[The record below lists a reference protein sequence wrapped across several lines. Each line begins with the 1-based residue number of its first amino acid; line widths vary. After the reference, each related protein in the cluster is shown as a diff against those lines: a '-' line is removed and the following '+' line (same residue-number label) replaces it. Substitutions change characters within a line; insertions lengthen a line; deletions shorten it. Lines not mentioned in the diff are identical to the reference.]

1 MNPLVY
7 DFVTVTLPIVVFF
20 VGVLGN
26 IMIIAVLVRDKFKKV
41 SSRKILCA
49 LVLND
54 LLSTLTILVYHGSAF
69 NFNFIY
75 ENKFVC
81 QFLVFL
87 NYEFGVVSGWTM
99 CLVNIERL
107 ISIKYSNVKIF
118 VDNWSFSLILLVVYG
133 WNFGIYF
140 ARTLQVTLFDGFTGR
155 ILTNFTDL
163 NGNDSI
169 ICDVYDPNAD
179 FIYSMID
186 LVNSTLVPFLLMIVS
201 SILIIK
207 SIYDIRKRLLI
218 NHTIKDMRRFKRD
231 LQFSITIL
239 VLDLFYFAFNLPYC
253 LYSFLGDP
261 LNDFMFTVMDM
272 IFYTQ
277 YIFNILAYVIL
288 NSEFQK
294 ELLVMLHI
302 LKAQSKTDL
311 FSLFSK

>member
-20 VGVLGN
+20 LGVLGN
-26 IMIIAVLVRDKFKKV
+26 MLIIAVLMRPKFQNM
-41 SSRKILCA
+41 SSRKILCV
-49 LVLND
+49 LSLND
-54 LLSTLTILVYHGSAF
+54 MLSIMTILIYHGSAF
-69 NFNFIY
+69 DFNFIY
-75 ENKFVC
+75 ENKIAC
-81 QFLVFL
+81 QILALF
-87 NYEFGVVSGWTM
+87 YYQFGAVAGWTM

-107 ISIKYSNVKIF
+107 ISIKYSQVKLF
-118 VDNWSFSLILLVVYG
+118 VDNRIFTIILLLLYG
-133 WNFGIYF
+133 GNFGVYL
-140 ARTLQVTLFDGFTGR
+140 ARSLQVAIYDG
-155 ILTNFTDL
+155 ISNELITNFTDL
-163 NGNDSI
+163 NDNDSI

-302 LKAQSKTDL
+302 STKQLNVFTKTT
-311 FSLFSK
+311 